1 MITPRAVQM
10 TTMTSQN
17 RLSLM
22 RNDSFM
28 ERCFPLGPIA
38 VSSYPMVSATPR
50 FSKELVRRLLQNG
63 LRRCRVI
70 VLRLGH
76 HQPKPERGDSG
87 NAGQGQKGATIAR
100 SLNDHPTDGIAARR
114 PDTGGSAD
122 RAVCDIEAAGAAGQI
137 GHDEDREHTKNTRP
151 DA

>member
-76 HQPKPERGDSG
+76 DQLKPQRGVSIT
-87 NAGQGQKGATIAR
+87 AGQVPEGATDVR
-100 SLNDHPTDGIAARR
+100 
-114 PDTGGSAD
+114 
-122 RAVCDIEAAGAAGQI
+122 
-137 GHDEDREHTKNTRP
+137 
-151 DA
+151 